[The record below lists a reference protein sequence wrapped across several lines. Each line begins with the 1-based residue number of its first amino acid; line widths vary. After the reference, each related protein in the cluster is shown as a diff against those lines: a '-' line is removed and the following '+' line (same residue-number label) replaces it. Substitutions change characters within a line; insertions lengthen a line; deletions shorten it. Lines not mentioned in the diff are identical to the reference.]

1 MAKSVEIEYDLLL
14 PQPGLSED
22 DRKPVAKTLNFPDT
36 WSDAKIRESLSDRN
50 WKAKHLSPD
59 WGEVRITGGDLGK
72 EVGFGLDYPLGVAEM
87 LYQGIAPSVK
97 KAGSGLIGMGDL
109 AYQAGRDVLGFEPD
123 YNRPANLINTI
134 NDPMIEWADTSK
146 TPFGEGDFAVDQFKE
161 IGKPYQ
167 PQLSATR
174 DMTASIG
181 EAMRPKDDR
190 PWYETPDIS
199 AIPKALAPMME
210 GHEAWKERES
220 EKTFRETDSPL
231 QATVTETLANFPGA
245 VAEALMLGG
254 AGTGI
259 GTGVRAGVRA
269 GANVVKNRTKTI
281 VEKPDAPA
289 QETISS
295 LRAIEKPVYES
306 ITESGI
312 QFSPLAIQNGLVNVL
327 NRRIHTSK
335 IGRTTP
341 ETDKGLP
348 RFDKESMAL
357 AERIVKELTPPKSNK
372 VMSPQFWR
380 KIEDYRKDAV
390 GIKGGGGRTIRK
402 TIDDFYEQ
410 VKKEGGLHK
419 KDGVASYSERL
430 DYAQKL
436 DDLLGARAATGFRV
450 EMETL
455 TNLIERAKTAALGG
469 ESTWGATGGKIRQ
482 EFQAYIDKLKTSG
495 AWKHLDETYKD
506 AYLQAAGADLS
517 KVGVRE
523 RLLRNLKK
531 LDPAES
537 GSAIGITAFVS
548 AMAVAAAA
556 GGYLNPVAL
565 TQLLVPAAVFG
576 GGRYAGARSAKM
588 TEDFAQQALKTATPE
603 RGLISPPT
611 RPPFRPAGLLEGP
624 RQQSLTDFLIPD
636 VVP

>member
-123 YNRPANLINTI
+123 YNRPAGLIDAI
-134 NDPMIEWADTSK
+134 NDPSN
-146 TPFGEGDFAVDQFKE
+146 Q
-161 IGKPYQ
+161 YQ
-167 PQLSATR
+167 PQLSATK